1 MLRKIFLVLVC
12 LVAVGCSEGKNSGS
26 AGLVPANAQDIDKVL
41 VFFLDPTG
49 GPCIMQ
55 AQILDGMGAELDGRV
70 ALRYVQTTVPEDRPF
85 FGQYGIRGLPA
96 LLLADASGRELG
108 RLAPGV
114 KSAGEIRNLI
124 HSVN

>member
-1 MLRKIFLVLVC
+1 MLRKIFLVLIC
-12 LVAVGCSEGKNSGS
+12 LVGVGCSESRNSG
-26 AGLVPANAQDIDKVL
+26 AGLVPADAQDANKVL

-55 AQILDGMGAELDGRV
+55 AQILDGMAAELQGRV
-70 ALRYVQTTVPEDRPF
+70 SLRYVQTTVPEDRPF

-96 LLLADASGRELG
+96 LLLADVSGRELG

-114 KSAGEIRNLI
+114 KSAGEIRHLI
-124 HSVN
+124 QSVN